1 MAQPSVK
8 PLINDKEKKFKD
20 SATFQA
26 YINNEIAHWKWL
38 QEIQGNNRG
47 YTAEIYNI
55 FFFSKL
61 RPLLDRFEESHP
73 NFGEFSL
80 GSASEPY
87 IESTSKEGLLIQKTR
102 ESYGD
107 ITAAFLIIYITQKN
121 RNIIFANGN
130 LRTFTEVSGLA
141 YEKAVAIQI
150 AVSNDDTTGLIKN
163 SKIQALNKVLEK
175 FTEDAESSL
184 ENINDQQIEI
194 ENHIKS
200 VKENINHEANG
211 IQRSFKRRNKVYR
224 RYASKFK
231 NEAAQSLDDAKHR
244 LDSAKAA
251 YDDQVD
257 LDASV
262 QYWINRKK
270 NHSKFKFL
278 WFLAIIASMTF
289 TFSSLLTYYSFGG
302 AAGISKYIHTQA
314 DSIAPNPEAKNPTPS
329 SVAAP
334 TTATPLLL
342 GQTKSELSL
351 AIADIAGAALLIT
364 LLGVLI
370 RITLRQFNTH
380 SHFALDAAE
389 RITFTKTYLAL
400 LSEGKLKAD
409 EDRRLILES
418 LFRSSQPG
426 SLVEIPFSSPIELI
440 LKTLSDKKPSS

>member
-1 MAQPSVK
+1 MAQLSVK
-8 PLINDKEKKFKD
+8 PLINDKEKRFKD
-20 SATFQA
+20 IAAFQT
-26 YINNEIAHWKWL
+26 YINNEITHWKWL
-38 QEIQGNNRG
+38 QEIQGNNRSH
-47 YTAEIYNI
+47 TTEIYNTL
-55 FFFSKL
+55 FFSKL
-61 RPLLDRFEESHP
+61 RPLLDRFEASHP

-80 GSASEPY
+80 GSASAPY
-87 IESTSKEGLLIQKTR
+87 IESTSREGILIQKTR

-107 ITAAFLIIYITQKN
+107 ITAAFLTLYMTPQN
-121 RNIIFANGN
+121 RKLISANGN
-130 LRTFTEVSGLA
+130 LRAFTEISGLT
-141 YEKAVAIQI
+141 YEKTVAIQI
-150 AVSNDDTTGLIKN
+150 AVSNDDTYGLIKN
-163 SKIQALNKVLEK
+163 SKTQALNKVLEK

-184 ENINDQQIEI
+184 ENINDQQLEI
-194 ENHIKS
+194 ENHIKD
-200 VKENINHEANG
+200 VKENINHDA
-211 IQRSFKRRNKVYR
+211 ISIKKSFKRRSRVYR
-224 RYASKFK
+224 RYAKKFK
-231 NEAAQSLDDAKHR
+231 DEAAQSLDDAKSR
-244 LDSAKAA
+244 LASAKAA

-262 QYWINRKK
+262 QYWINRKN
-270 NHSKFKFL
+270 NHSKFKLL
-278 WFLAIIASMTF
+278 WFLAIIVSMTF

-302 AAGISKYIHTQA
+302 AAGLSRYLHAQA
-314 DSIAPNPEAKNPTPS
+314 DSIATHLETNNSNSSAIATQTTTTPIF
-329 SVAAP
+329 
-334 TTATPLLL
+334 L

-426 SLVEIPFSSPIELI
+426 SVVEIPFSSPIELI

>member
-1 MAQPSVK
+1 MAQPAVK
-8 PLINDKEKKFKD
+8 PLINDKAKRFKD
-20 SATFQA
+20 IAAFRA
-26 YINNEIAHWKWL
+26 YIEHELAHWKWL
-38 QEIQGNNRG
+38 QEIQGNNRS
-47 YTAEIYNI
+47 YIAEIYNI

-61 RPLLDRFEESHP
+61 RPLLDRFEASHP

-80 GSASEPY
+80 GSASAPY
-87 IESTSKEGLLIQKTR
+87 IESTSKEGLLIQQTR

-107 ITAAFLIIYITQKN
+107 VTAAFLTMYITPKN
-121 RNIIFANGN
+121 RALIPSNGN
-130 LRTFTEVSGLA
+130 LRAFTEAVGLA
-141 YEKAVAIQI
+141 YEKTVAIQI
-150 AVSNDDTTGLIKN
+150 AVSNDDTSGLIKN
-163 SKIQALNKVLEK
+163 SKVQALNNVLEK

-184 ENINDQQIEI
+184 ENINDHQLEI
-194 ENHIKS
+194 ESHIKN
-200 VKENINHEANG
+200 VKESINHDATS
-211 IQRSFKRRNKVYR
+211 IQRSFKRRNRVYR
-224 RYASKFK
+224 RYARKLK
-231 NEAAQSLDDAKHR
+231 NEAAQSLDDAQRR
-244 LDSAKAA
+244 LASAKAA

-262 QYWINRKK
+262 QYWINRKN
-270 NHSKFKFL
+270 NHSKFKLL
-278 WFLAIIASMTF
+278 WFLAIIVSMTF

-302 AAGISKYIHTQA
+302 AAGLSRYMHTQA
-314 DSIAPNPEAKNPTPS
+314 DSISTQLESNNSNKNSIATQTTITP
-329 SVAAP
+329 V
-334 TTATPLLL
+334 LF
-342 GQTKSELSL
+342 GHTKPELSL

-440 LKTLSDKKPSS
+440 LKTLSDKKSS